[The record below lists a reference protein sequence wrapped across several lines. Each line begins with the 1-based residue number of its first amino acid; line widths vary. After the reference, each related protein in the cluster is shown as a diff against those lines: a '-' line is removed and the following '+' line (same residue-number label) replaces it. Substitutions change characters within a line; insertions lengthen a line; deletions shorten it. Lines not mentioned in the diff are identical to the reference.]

1 MNPTQRAVDAAV
13 DFIRRFRRGATR
25 VTASVD
31 GHRLGDDVADAV
43 PPGRADAGPTG
54 PEYELDYEAA
64 GMLPPASAAGDV
76 PDAMLAPTPS
86 PWTPEARVAAGGAAV
101 GLAGAG
107 MSSLF
112 EDAPA
117 VTIGGTAE
125 LAAEVPPLVVADDAP
140 VATPTKPA
148 ASGGPS
154 KGRPPVPGGASN
166 DPDGRPS
173 LPPAD
178 GLRQAVGRGS
188 LYQEEADLLARE
200 AEIEKSATELGMPQQ
215 YTLPQHMRDAA
226 AGNDMVGR
234 FRFVHS
240 PTGLRAVD
248 TSATPAEKHAQFM
261 RWANS
266 EPGSETQARYNPAG
280 AAQWDAKVAGQISKW
295 AQDDLAIS
303 ADPVLGP
310 QRKAAEQQAF
320 RDRIARRD
328 FLEKDPRTQKIRGER
343 EADLA
348 RREGNRRMLQ
358 QNPFLT
364 LGDPSLNEWQ
374 KFVLSQNMLRGSDP
388 KVTDPNAVQA
398 THNDQALELMKRF
411 TNGQGFQQPMT
422 PDQLRLL
429 GIQVQQKEAEL
440 PAAVQ
445 ADSYRDKPGVHQ
457 SEEQMVDDYVSQRY
471 STPGS
476 WVGLGGLSSPFTP
489 DEQAKVVAWLVNE
502 KNYTPEKA
510 KLLVDSIAGKRNT
523 QSWFSN

>member
-1 MNPTQRAVDAAV
+1 
-13 DFIRRFRRGATR
+13 
-25 VTASVD
+25 
-31 GHRLGDDVADAV
+31 
-43 PPGRADAGPTG
+43 
-54 PEYELDYEAA
+54 
-64 GMLPPASAAGDV
+64 
-76 PDAMLAPTPS
+76 
-86 PWTPEARVAAGGAAV
+86 
-101 GLAGAG
+101 

-117 VTIGGTAE
+117 VTSGGTAE

-148 ASGGPS
+148 ASGGPF

-166 DPDGRPS
+166 DPEGRPS

-188 LYQEEADLLARE
+188 LYPEEAALVARE
-200 AEIEKSATELGMPQQ
+200 AEIEKSAAELGMPQQ

-240 PTGLRAVD
+240 PTGLRAID
-248 TSATPAEKHAQFM
+248 TSPTPAEQQAAFAK
-261 RWANS
+261 WAN
-266 EPGSETQARYNPAG
+266 EQPGSERQARYNPAG
-280 AAQWDAKVAGQISKW
+280 AAKWDAKVADQISKW

-303 ADPVLGP
+303 ADPVLSA
-310 QRKAAEQQAF
+310 QRKASERKAYDA
-320 RDRIARRD
+320 RIARRD
-328 FLEKDPRTQKIRGER
+328 FLENDPRTQKIRAER
-343 EADLA
+343 AADLA

-398 THNDQALELMKRF
+398 THNEQALELMKRF

-445 ADSYRDKPGVHQ
+445 AESYRDKPGVHP
-457 SEEQMVDDYVSQRY
+457 SEENMVDQYVSDRY
-471 STPGS
+471 SSPRGI
-476 WVGLGGLSSPFTP
+476 LGTSSSFTP
-489 DEQAKVVAWLVNE
+489 AEQAKVLEWLVTE
-502 KNYTPEKA
+502 KKYPPEKA
-510 KLLVDSIAGKRNT
+510 KALVDNIAGKRSS
-523 QSWFSN
+523 QSWTGY